1 MRSVND
7 MYYEQTNM
15 LIFTKVKPNKANCQ
29 ATVLIEILMKEKN
42 FQAPIVC
49 ACVCVLNFHQHCIHN
64 TQ

>member
-29 ATVLIEILMKEKN
+29 ATVLIEILMNEKN

-49 ACVCVLNFHQHCIHN
+49 MCVC
-64 TQ
+64 